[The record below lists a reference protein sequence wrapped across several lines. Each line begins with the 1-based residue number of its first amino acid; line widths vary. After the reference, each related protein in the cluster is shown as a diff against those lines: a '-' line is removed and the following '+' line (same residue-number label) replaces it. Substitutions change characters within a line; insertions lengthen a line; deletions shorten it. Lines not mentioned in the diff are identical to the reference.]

1 MSHLDDVGHVL
12 CPSPREITTGKI
24 DCLDACGVLHT
35 LANDFKRKEKGKT
48 MRTSIST
55 LMCVSIKLYLNINM
69 HTFQA
74 LI

>member
-1 MSHLDDVGHVL
+1 MMLAMCSAPLHVRL
-12 CPSPREITTGKI
+12 QPVKST
-24 DCLDACGVLHT
+24 VLMHVVYFT
-35 LANDFKRKEKGKT
+35 LWQMTLKEEKGKT